1 MSLTKSFLLLAGWL
15 LGLSLAAQH
24 ITAAEYFWDTDPGAG
39 NGTPIP
45 AVDGNFNDALE
56 AILLETAT
64 LPAVGQHTLGIRAR
78 DLNNAWGPVFRKV
91 IVVEPSL
98 LSLPEIRI
106 SQAEYFWDNDPGPGN
121 GLPMLAFDGDFNSA
135 LEQVMV
141 ETAALPPVG
150 AHVLGMRA
158 RDAQGGWGPVFRVVV
173 DVLPNAVSFPSI
185 RVSLAEYF
193 VNDDP
198 GPGQAMPM
206 LAVDGDFSSALERI
220 RGGEIPTPVYSG
232 VNVLWMRAR
241 DALDQWG
248 PVFGIVVNIDTTI
261 VGTVS
266 IPEPEP
272 PAREVILLPNP
283 TDAASGFIIRF
294 SDAPGDVRVMLLDA
308 GGKRVAEHHFLADNE
323 VRVPLNGMVRGLY
336 HVGIWFREGLPEWR
350 RLVVH

>member
-1 MSLTKSFLLLAGWL
+1 MRYW
-15 LGLSLAAQH
+15 LSLAACFVAVILAAQG
-24 ITAAEYFWDTDPGAG
+24 ITAAEYFWDTDPGVG
-39 NGTPIP
+39 NATPMQ

-64 LPAVGQHTLGIRAR
+64 LPAVGPHALGIRAR
-78 DLNNAWGPVFRKV
+78 DVNNAWGPVFRKV
-91 IVVEPSL
+91 VVVDPSL
-98 LSLPEIRI
+98 LSVPEIRV
-106 SQAEYFWDNDPGPGN
+106 SLAEYFWDNDPGPGN
-121 GLPMLAFDGDFNSA
+121 GLPMLAFDGDFNGA

-158 RDAQGGWGPVFRVVV
+158 RDAQGGWGPAFRVVV
-173 DVLPNAVSFPSI
+173 DVLPNAVSFPAI
-185 RVSLAEYF
+185 RVSWAEYF

-198 GPGQAMPM
+198 GPGQATPM

-220 RGGEIPTPVYSG
+220 RGGDIPTPVYSG

-272 PAREVILLPNP
+272 PTREIMLLPNP

-294 SDAPGDVRVMLLDA
+294 SDAPGDVRVLLTDA
-308 GGKRVAEHHFLADNE
+308 GGRQVAEHHFAANRE
-323 VRVPLNGMVRGLY
+323 VRVPLNGMAQGLY
-336 HVGIWFREGLPEWR
+336 HVGIWFREGMPEWR